1 MSRRLREA
9 KVARLGPAGRAFPS
23 LFAYSSGVNDYSFA
37 MPRPMPPPARL
48 GRFRWFVCILL
59 FLATTINYADRQIL
73 SLIKPILDQRMHWS
87 NEDFG
92 LVNSAF
98 QGAYAVSQL
107 AFGWFIDAFGTKLGY
122 AISVGAWSIAAAS
135 HGFATN
141 LRGFFLARAG
151 LGAAEGGNFPAAIKS
166 ISLWFPQRE
175 RAFATTLLNC
185 GSNFGA
191 MLAPIV
197 VPWIALTWGWQ
208 ATFIAA
214 GGAGMLWLALWL
226 PLYQAPEKS
235 RFLSQGELAHIED
248 GAGSAPPEQKL
259 PWSSLLRYPQTWSF
273 IAGKFITDPT
283 WWFFLIWLPDYF
295 NKSRGLGILT
305 NWPLLASIYALVSV
319 LSVFGGWLTGRLAR
333 LGWSI
338 TRARKTVMFVS
349 ALLTLP
355 ILLAGSVG
363 NWTVV
368 LLLGLAGGAHQTWSA
383 NLFTSVSDMFP
394 KNAVASVLGIGGL
407 AGALGGVI
415 FPLFCGKVL
424 DFFKASNNISGGY
437 ELLFAI
443 CAFGYL
449 AAFGLNHLFAPRF
462 EKIRV
467 KQGVNCRCQTGS

>member
-23 LFAYSSGVNDYSFA
+23 LFAYSFGVNDYSFA

-48 GRFRWFVCILL
+48 GRFRWFVCFLL

-259 PWSSLLRYPQTWSF
+259 PWSRNLDFSGAWYSGSPEKKKRKKKKKKKLNVECQIHVGAVYWTTIGASMAPKFDPRYRRDVGRALSLCGNQSEMDL
-273 IAGKFITDPT
+273 IAAGKLPPSATPSLTQAREKSAQVCGETVARRRDAHAPT
-283 WWFFLIWLPDYF
+283 EM
-295 NKSRGLGILT
+295 
-305 NWPLLASIYALVSV
+305 A
-319 LSVFGGWLTGRLAR
+319 
-333 LGWSI
+333 
-338 TRARKTVMFVS
+338 
-349 ALLTLP
+349 
-355 ILLAGSVG
+355 
-363 NWTVV
+363 
-368 LLLGLAGGAHQTWSA
+368 
-383 NLFTSVSDMFP
+383 
-394 KNAVASVLGIGGL
+394 
-407 AGALGGVI
+407 
-415 FPLFCGKVL
+415 
-424 DFFKASNNISGGY
+424 
-437 ELLFAI
+437 
-443 CAFGYL
+443 
-449 AAFGLNHLFAPRF
+449 
-462 EKIRV
+462 
-467 KQGVNCRCQTGS
+467 